1 MVSPIGLAR
10 AVPGDRMRDLG
21 LTLGLIAWLAYTRFY
36 WVLHTSH
43 VVLPACP
50 FFALTGHPCP
60 FCGGTRAFAY
70 MWEGDMSDAVRL
82 YPFGPALFVGS
93 LLTTAG
99 LASGVITGRSWSI
112 NLSSQQW
119 RIATMGFVIAVAIS
133 WVLKVFVLGN

>member
-1 MVSPIGLAR
+1 VAG
-10 AVPGDRMRDLG
+10 
-21 LTLGLIAWLAYTRFY
+21 YTRFY

-60 FCGGTRAFAY
+60 FCGGTRSFAY
-70 MWEGDMSDAVRL
+70 MWDGDMADAVRL

-93 LLTTAG
+93 LLGTAG

-133 WVLKVFVLGN
+133 WALKVFVLGN